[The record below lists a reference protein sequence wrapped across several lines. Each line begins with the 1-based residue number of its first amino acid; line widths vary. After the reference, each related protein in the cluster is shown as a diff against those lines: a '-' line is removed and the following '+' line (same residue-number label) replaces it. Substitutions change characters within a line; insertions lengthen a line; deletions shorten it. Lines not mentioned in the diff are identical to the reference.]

1 MHKNIT
7 KINKK
12 LFPTLLSIIMIGML
26 VVGGWSA
33 TDMNEVKAMEPW
45 PSSVDTVST
54 AAIVMDVDSGAILYE
69 KDIDTQ
75 YYPASITKVMTALIA
90 LENSALSEV
99 VTFSSDAVFKNE
111 GDSSHIGRDLGEQ
124 MTMEE
129 CLYAMM
135 LESANECAYAIAE
148 HVGGGD
154 VNKFIQMM
162 NTKAKELG
170 CENTHFSNPNGLPDP
185 NHYVSAR
192 DMALISR
199 AAYQNKQFD
208 KITGTKSYTIPPTNK
223 HAEPTLLNNHHAMLN
238 FYQTSRYL
246 YDPCVGGKTGYTN
259 DAGATLVTYAK
270 KNGMTLVSVT
280 LHGDTQTYY
289 TDNINLL
296 NYCFDNFIA
305 YDLSTLSD
313 ANTDNLAGKLG
324 PLNSDS
330 KYITKGEYS
339 TVILPATAS
348 FSDTTYKLVP
358 SQKEDV
364 AAEMQYYYGDRYVG
378 SADLMFVKTYTVPY
392 PFHNIDEEE
401 GGSDISYFRIDIKM
415 ILIILVIL
423 AVLYVAL
430 RLVRQR
436 SGQMRLKKKRRVDS
450 NIRRRGKPQY
460 TVIDRR
466 RKKGRRRRR
475 RR

>member
-1 MHKNIT
+1 MYKSIYN
-7 KINKK
+7 INKRT
-12 LFPTLLSIIMIGML
+12 FPILLSIIMVGML
-26 VVGGWSA
+26 VAGGQSMVG
-33 TDMNEVKAMEPW
+33 MMEVNAMEPW
-45 PSSVDTVST
+45 PSGVDTVST
-54 AAIVMDVDSGAILYE
+54 AAIVMDVDSGAVLYE
-69 KDIDTQ
+69 KNADNR
-75 YYPASITKVMTALIA
+75 YYPASITKVLTALIA
-90 LENSALSEV
+90 LENSSLSEV

-111 GDSSHIGRDLGEQ
+111 GDSSHIGRDLGEK

-154 VNKFIQMM
+154 INKFIQMM
-162 NTKAKELG
+162 NDKAKELG
-170 CENTHFSNPNGLPDP
+170 CENSHFVNPNGLPDS

-192 DMALISR
+192 DMAIISR

-246 YDPCVGGKTGYTN
+246 YDPCVGGKTGYTV

-289 TDNINLL
+289 TDNINLF
-296 NYCFDNFIA
+296 NYCFDNFTA
-305 YDLSTLSD
+305 YDLQAQTD
-313 ANTDNLAGKLG
+313 AASDNLVGKLG
-324 PLNSDS
+324 SLNSDS
-330 KYITKGEYS
+330 KYIMKGENS
-339 TVILPATAS
+339 TVILPNAAN

-378 SADLMFVKTYTVPY
+378 SADLIFMKSYTVPY
-392 PFHNIDEEE
+392 PFHNIDEED
-401 GGSDISYFRIDIKM
+401 GGSDISYFRIDLKM
-415 ILIILVIL
+415 VLIVLAVL
-423 AVLYVAL
+423 AVLYAAL
-430 RLVRQR
+430 RIARQR
-436 SGQMRLKKKRRVDS
+436 SGQMRLKKKRRHDS
-450 NIRRRGKPQY
+450 GVRRRSRPQY

-475 RR
+475 R